1 MKDDL
6 SHPKKFG
13 FYSEDN
19 GETWKCFK
27 LGRNIIRFVFRQN
40 THFRWVKDWLGW
52 VW

>member
-27 LGRNIIRFVFRQN
+27 LGRNNIRFVFR
-40 THFRWVKDWLGW
+40 
-52 VW
+52 